1 VPAQVKVSG
10 VHWGVKFRDDR
21 LAMGLVTPEV
31 AAAFRVAPGAG
42 AGGMGIEQSPAAS
55 HFVSFGGVLTAS
67 PGDTMERLR
76 QTLDLR
82 RPPEVVLHAVQ
93 QR

>member
-1 VPAQVKVSG
+1 MSK
-10 VHWGVKFRDDR
+10 VHWAVKFRDDR

-42 AGGMGIEQSPAAS
+42 AGGVGIEQSPAAS
-55 HFVSFGGVLTAS
+55 HFVTFGGRLAAS
-67 PGDTMERLR
+67 PADTMTRLQ

-82 RPPEVVLHAVQ
+82 KPPEVTLHAIQ
-93 QR
+93 KR